1 MPPCYAGPMVKFP
14 WERDRERTCTA
25 CGEKWQVP
33 YALRQKPP
41 PSRRDARAGVSSR
54 DVNAPGS
61 TTKASAA
68 YAANQA
74 DARRAAHDARLEHID
89 AMAKCPGCAGREFT
103 EVKL

>member
-1 MPPCYAGPMVKFP
+1 MVKFP

-25 CGEKWQVP
+25 CGETWQVP

-41 PSRRDARAGVSSR
+41 PSRREARG
-54 DVNAPGS
+54 
-61 TTKASAA
+61 KASAA

-103 EVKL
+103 EIKL